1 MPTRVFSEEERDK
14 LKRMM
19 LEQGIP
25 LLEEYGLKHMSVD
38 KITKR
43 VGIGKSTFYNFFD
56 SKEDYVNQALEL
68 NRKKILSEI
77 DKMFPDGKKIKP
89 AQFFGMFFN
98 TMLSNNTFYSKFS
111 AEDERA
117 LYEANKRRGKDV
129 SLDRETAIGMRI
141 FSHVEGVRDDL
152 DTALIANYIKLIV
165 LAYENEYMF
174 HDAAMERM
182 QSEIKYRLIDLIF
195 EEEAKTEL
203 MELLSESGKSVN
215 DLSEDDKEAI
225 RRVNK
230 YQGEEAIAKLKRKKK
245 EEE

>member
-1 MPTRVFSEEERDK
+1 MPTRVFSEEEKDK

-68 NRKKILSEI
+68 NREKILSEI

-89 AQFFGMFFN
+89 AQLFGMFFN

-117 LYEANKRRGKDV
+117 LYEADKRRGKDV
-129 SLDRETAIGMRI
+129 SLDRETAIGMRL

-152 DTALIANYIKLIV
+152 DIALIANYIKLIV

-230 YQGEEAIAKLKRKKK
+230 YQGEEAIAKLKRK
-245 EEE
+245 